1 MTKGLISVE
10 MTLSKDEPSEEVE
23 RSGEVAFYHKAC
35 VRLVSRGTRNDAS
48 SRKGVAAVH
57 TDR

>member
-1 MTKGLISVE
+1 MISVE